1 MCTYRFQFEPE
12 VSLTE
17 AEQTLHL
24 ALFAVE
30 GLFGEARVRL
40 EGSYRVDERGDAIL
54 VNGGSDVGDAVVKV
68 FTGLLLREFGA
79 DAFQV
84 RPIPAAKPEPVAVP
98 A

>member
-1 MCTYRFQFEPE
+1 
-12 VSLTE
+12 
-17 AEQTLHL
+17 
-24 ALFAVE
+24 
-30 GLFGEARVRL
+30 
-40 EGSYRVDERGDAIL
+40 VDERGDAIL

>member
-1 MCTYRFQFEPE
+1 MCTYRFQFEPD

-17 AEQTLHL
+17 VEQTLHL

-40 EGSYRVDERGDAIL
+40 EASYRLDERGDAIL
-54 VNGGSDVGDAVVKV
+54 VNGISDVGAAVVKV
-68 FTGLLLREFGA
+68 FVGLLLREFGA

-84 RPIPAAKPEPVAVP
+84 RPSSATEPEPVAVR

>member
-1 MCTYRFQFEPE
+1 MCAFRFQFEHD

-24 ALFAVE
+24 ALYAVE

-40 EGSYRVDERGDAIL
+40 ELSYRMDEPGDAIL
-54 VNGGSDVGDAVVKV
+54 VNGGSDVGEAVVKI

-79 DAFQV
+79 DAFRV
-84 RPIPAAKPEPVAVP
+84 RPANVMEPEAVAVP